1 LLRLRT
7 FLPMTLSARL
17 RALLIIGMAAP
28 LSGCLFHSRVVE
40 RPFSAA
46 HLQTATQAQLIGYLN
61 DQAGRVRSMQAT
73 VDIDTS
79 IGGEKKGKITD
90 YKEIRGYILVRKPE
104 MLRMI
109 GLLPVVRTRAFDMVS
124 DGKSFKLSIPPKN
137 RFVIGPGELVT
148 PNPERPL
155 ENLRP
160 QVIYDAVLVPGIDAQ
175 NEIAVLENDV
185 QTVTDTKGHKV
196 EQADYVIDVI
206 KKTGDSGWFL
216 SRKIIFSRVDME
228 LHRQLI
234 YNQKGDLVTNTL
246 YANYKDYDGI
256 SYPSQI
262 EIVRPQ
268 EEYDI
273 TLNML
278 KLDFN
283 KPLTDAQFVLEQPA
297 GAEVVHLGESKATT
311 SAQMGLR

>member
-1 LLRLRT
+1 
-7 FLPMTLSARL
+7 
-17 RALLIIGMAAP
+17 MAAP
-28 LSGCLFHSRVVE
+28 LSGCLFHSHVVE

-61 DQAGRVRSMQAT
+61 DQAGRVHSMQAT

-79 IGGEKKGKITD
+79 VGGEKKGRITD
-90 YKEIRGYILVRKPE
+90 YKEIRGYILARKPE

-148 PNPERPL
+148 PNPERPM

-185 QTVTDTKGHKV
+185 QTVTDSKGHKA

-206 KKTGDSGWFL
+206 RKNDDSGWYL

-283 KPLTDAQFVLEQPA
+283 KPLTDAQFVLEQPP
-297 GAEVVHLGESKATT
+297 GAEVVRLGETKATT